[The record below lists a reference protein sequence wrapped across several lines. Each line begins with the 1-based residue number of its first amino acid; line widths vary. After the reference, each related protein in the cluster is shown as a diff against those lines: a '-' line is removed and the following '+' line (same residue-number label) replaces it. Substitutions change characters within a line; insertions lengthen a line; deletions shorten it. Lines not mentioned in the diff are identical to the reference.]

1 MVYLNNKENES
12 RYQAIRS
19 KYQEAA
25 RKREVAI
32 SVAATR
38 VEVARAKIDEI
49 NNRLRELDASGRIT
63 HELAQERGRLWS
75 KRTAAAEQL
84 RQEEQKLAIAQVGQA
99 AIDEVVERI
108 THRRVQSPPS
118 NTIDNELSD
127 NADKIAGCIVRKADN
142 KRLTN
147 EYYGK

>member
-118 NTIDNELSD
+118 KTIDNELSD